1 MASRLIAYREAV
13 ENSFREQLPDAVH
26 LFTHHGEFGEKEIK
40 AYLVKAPCVILAPLG
55 IPDMKVA
62 GPNVLATIMYGAF
75 VLTRSRPE
83 LPRGDAAMAI
93 AEVIATFLPYEGFGL
108 ARRPSD
114 VEAANL
120 YSGTIDQMGMAL
132 WAIRWRQ
139 TIELAAKDDCTYASL
154 DDFLRLDAAYQL
166 DAVDDPDDFDAHQ
179 TIELPGPDA

>member
-1 MASRLIAYREAV
+1 MASRLIAYKEAV
-13 ENSFREQLPDAVH
+13 ESTFRTKLPTEVN

-55 IPDMKVA
+55 LPSMTVFGSNVVA
-62 GPNVLATIMYGAF
+62 TMQYGAF
-75 VLTRSRPE
+75 VLTRSKPE

-93 AEVIATFLPYEGFGL
+93 SEVIAMFLPYEGFGL

-132 WAIRWRQ
+132 WAVRWRQ
-139 TIELAAKDDCTYASL
+139 AIELAAKDDCTY
-154 DDFLRLDAAYQL
+154 DDLAAFLRLDATYQL
-166 DAVDDPDDFDAHQ
+166 DEEDDPDDWDAHQ
-179 TIELPGPDA
+179 TVELEGPDA